1 MPKETRRNSRRVEF
15 EDSFEEAMS
24 SSRGGGA
31 MLHLTEELVPKFSG
45 QDKAYPAT
53 KWIQDV
59 EDHAEV
65 FGWTPVQQL
74 LMARRSLTGTAALW
88 LRAERMY
95 KTWDELKA
103 SLLKEFPDTI
113 DSKTIHE
120 MMSSRVK
127 KSDESCIDYML
138 IMKELGKRG
147 KMPDYV
153 AIKYII
159 DGIRDD
165 PMKKM
170 MLYGVTTYSELKE
183 KFKIYEMIKED
194 LETKKTP
201 NLPIQ
206 EVRNKPKSKCYSCG
220 ENNHMSNECPHKPKG
235 LKCFRCNEFG
245 HISSQCTSTAG
256 TSKSHQRQNGGSAA
270 SHMCVNNN
278 IPNGNKS
285 ERQNETETSFG
296 SVKMAAMTAPQET
309 TVAND
314 MSDNNNVNDDGG
326 RPTYRKPM
334 KEIIL
339 FGKSISALIDSGS
352 DINLISIDCLQALNA
367 PKYEQSMI
375 SLSGLGSTRVYS
387 LGFIKTNIFID
398 EQCFEDVVLHIVPR
412 NVMPF
417 SVILGQDF
425 LKSVTF
431 VMEGSRVLLLKSSND
446 WYLSFMCSF
455 CVSDV
460 IGYMKDPELQEEV
473 RQVVET
479 YRPNKTKEAPV
490 QLRITLK
497 DDVPVAQRP
506 RRLALAEQQEVERQV
521 KQCLEDGVVRVSYS
535 EYASPL
541 VLVKKKDGSTRIC
554 VDYRQINKKMVK
566 DEYPL
571 PVIGDHI
578 DKLAKGRVFSTIDL
592 KNGYFHLTV
601 HEDSVKYTAFV
612 THNGQYEFLKA
623 PFGLSVCPKVFTR
636 FINAI
641 FRDFY

>member
-45 QDKAYPAT
+45 QDKTYPAT

-59 EDHAEV
+59 EDNAEV

-183 KFKIYEMIKED
+183 KFKIYETIKED
-194 LETKKTP
+194 SKTKKTP
-201 NLPIQ
+201 NLPNQ
-206 EVRNKPKSKCYSCG
+206 EFRNKPKSKCYSCG
-220 ENNHMSNECPHKPKG
+220 ENNHMSNEWPHKPKG

-314 MSDNNNVNDDGG
+314 MTDNNNVNDDGG
-326 RPTYRKPM
+326 RPTYNR
-334 KEIIL
+334 
-339 FGKSISALIDSGS
+339 
-352 DINLISIDCLQALNA
+352 
-367 PKYEQSMI
+367 
-375 SLSGLGSTRVYS
+375 
-387 LGFIKTNIFID
+387 
-398 EQCFEDVVLHIVPR
+398 
-412 NVMPF
+412 
-417 SVILGQDF
+417 
-425 LKSVTF
+425 
-431 VMEGSRVLLLKSSND
+431 
-446 WYLSFMCSF
+446 
-455 CVSDV
+455 
-460 IGYMKDPELQEEV
+460 YMKDPELQEEV

-506 RRLALAEQQEVERQV
+506 RRLALAEQQEVEQDETQAVERL
-521 KQCLEDGVVRVSYS
+521 K
-535 EYASPL
+535 L
-541 VLVKKKDGSTRIC
+541 VLVRASQYGLEINWKKAQLIQRKVEYLGHVVEDGTVQPTPEKIDAVLHGFVGLASYFRKFIQNFALIARPLTELLKKD
-554 VDYRQINKKMVK
+554 VDFTFGEPQKAAFNILKKELIKLHTDASMYAVAAILLQRCP
-566 DEYPL
+566 DDNHMH
-571 PVIGDHI
+571 PVYYMSRKTND
-578 DKLAKGRVFSTIDL
+578 ARTE
-592 KNGYFHLTV
+592 V
-601 HEDSVKYTAFV
+601 HELRA
-612 THNGQYEFLKA
+612 
-623 PFGLSVCPKVFTR
+623 
-636 FINAI
+636 
-641 FRDFY
+641 

>member
-31 MLHLTEELVPKFSG
+31 MLHLSEELVPKFSG
-45 QDKAYPAT
+45 QDKTYPAT

-59 EDHAEV
+59 EDNAEV

-183 KFKIYEMIKED
+183 KFKIYETIKED
-194 LETKKTP
+194 SKTKKTP

-270 SHMCVNNN
+270 SHMCVN
-278 IPNGNKS
+278 KQHS
-285 ERQNETETSFG
+285 EREQERTTE
-296 SVKMAAMTAPQET
+296 
-309 TVAND
+309 
-314 MSDNNNVNDDGG
+314 
-326 RPTYRKPM
+326 
-334 KEIIL
+334 
-339 FGKSISALIDSGS
+339 
-352 DINLISIDCLQALNA
+352 
-367 PKYEQSMI
+367 
-375 SLSGLGSTRVYS
+375 
-387 LGFIKTNIFID
+387 
-398 EQCFEDVVLHIVPR
+398 
-412 NVMPF
+412 
-417 SVILGQDF
+417 
-425 LKSVTF
+425 
-431 VMEGSRVLLLKSSND
+431 
-446 WYLSFMCSF
+446 
-455 CVSDV
+455 
-460 IGYMKDPELQEEV
+460 
-473 RQVVET
+473 
-479 YRPNKTKEAPV
+479 
-490 QLRITLK
+490 
-497 DDVPVAQRP
+497 
-506 RRLALAEQQEVERQV
+506 
-521 KQCLEDGVVRVSYS
+521 
-535 EYASPL
+535 
-541 VLVKKKDGSTRIC
+541 
-554 VDYRQINKKMVK
+554 
-566 DEYPL
+566 
-571 PVIGDHI
+571 
-578 DKLAKGRVFSTIDL
+578 
-592 KNGYFHLTV
+592 
-601 HEDSVKYTAFV
+601 
-612 THNGQYEFLKA
+612 
-623 PFGLSVCPKVFTR
+623 
-636 FINAI
+636 
-641 FRDFY
+641 RD